1 MRLASTA
8 YNPVTGAYTAQI
20 EAVTKILDT
29 SWDANKTT
37 ASTLYYFEKA
47 LSASDSAIIGG
58 IDDVSTVWE
67 EGTYWANNT
76 NSVTPD
82 GELSV
87 YTYTREGPP
96 LNYRIPYSFWRI
108 GVEFTKRQIDY
119 LANASL
125 SRYDLIQTEFN
136 MKIKNLMG
144 VQNRMLL
151 NAPGAPAYGT
161 GTFLVPD
168 QIWDIFGMRN
178 ILNNANPF
186 YTNVRP
192 VTLELSCINTAGAVI
207 PVDGMYATFSAWQ
220 SLARANN
227 EAVPTL
233 LFAPEN
239 ARQNFVSE
247 MVNVYASG
255 PGAGARVVAANQGS
269 SNMTDFKFHFDN
281 VDFMEWGNGIGVVF
295 EPLLPGGGAGVAGNE
310 FLFVNP
316 DNWQWKWHNDHYYT
330 FDPFEKGGQ
339 NNPNMIWTNGYMH
352 WVLGLDTPKGQER
365 HTNVTLPVI

>member
-47 LSASDSAIIGG
+47 LSASDSAVVGG
-58 IDDVSTVWE
+58 IDDVSTLWE

-82 GELSV
+82 GELSA
-87 YTYTREGPP
+87 YTYTREGAP
-96 LNYRIPYSFWRI
+96 LNYRVPYSFWRI

-144 VQNRMLL
+144 VQNRMVLGV
-151 NAPGAPAYGT
+151 ATPPFGYGT
-161 GTFLVPD
+161 GAFSVPD
-168 QIWDIFGMRN
+168 QVWDIFGIRT

-192 VTLELSCINTAGAVI
+192 FTGELSCVNVAGTVI
-207 PVDGMYATFSAWQ
+207 PAGGMYATFGGWQ
-220 SLARANN
+220 SLVRANN

-233 LFAPEN
+233 LFAPETC
-239 ARQNFVSE
+239 RQNFLNE
-247 MVNVYASG
+247 MINVNANT
-255 PGAGARVVAANQGS
+255 ANVVTANQGGG
-269 SNMTDFKFHFDN
+269 NMTDFQFRFNK
-281 VDFMEWGNGIGVVF
+281 VDYIEWGNSLSVVF
-295 EPLLPGGGAGVAGNE
+295 EPLLPGAGPGVAGNE

-316 DNWQWKWHNDHYYT
+316 DNWQWQWHNDHYYT

-339 NNPNMIWTNGYMH
+339 NNPNLIWTNGYLH
-352 WVLGLDTPKGQER
+352 WVLKLDTPKGQAR
-365 HTNVTLPVI
+365 FTNVTMPVI